1 MYDIVSDMI
10 GNMFSFRSL
19 VLLGFVKGMYV
30 INELIIKVWYV
41 NTLKLK
47 WLIIVYLSTNL
58 Q

>member
-1 MYDIVSDMI
+1 VYDIVSDI
-10 GNMFSFRSL
+10 TGNRFLFRSL